1 MNYSL
6 DAGAWN
12 SVFAVPASVVDKY
25 IKLADGA
32 SLKLLLFL
40 LRHGGESF
48 SEEQLREKLGIKS
61 SGELE
66 DAAMFWFQRG
76 IIRMD
81 EGELKPMD
89 ISQEVLPEVASAET
103 GQEPQRSSIRR
114 VAQSNGA
121 TIYTSGDIAKR
132 QQTDSAVRFLFKEA
146 EQLYGRPLRT
156 TESRMVLQITDF
168 YGIPAEVAVMLLK
181 YCFRIEKTTPS
192 YITRTAEDW
201 AENNIRTVSEADAQ
215 LQKLEKLTSV
225 EENLRRAME
234 LKTKFSPNQ
243 IAYIKTWTEDW
254 GFGEDMI
261 MLAHEM
267 TQDRIGSMNFSYTN
281 GILENWK
288 KEGVYST
295 DQAQRK
301 ALEFS
306 GKLKSKK
313 QSSSGSSID
322 NNDILDKLRKQYQ

>member
-48 SEEQLREKLGIKS
+48 TEEQLRDRLGIRS
-61 SGELE
+61 NGELE

-89 ISQEVLPEVASAET
+89 ITQEVLPEAAEPEP
-103 GQEPQRSSIRR
+103 EPQRSSIRK
-114 VAQSNGA
+114 VAQNNGA

-132 QQTDSAVRFLFKEA
+132 QQTDSAVKFLFREA

-168 YGIPAEVAVMLLK
+168 YGLPAEVAVMLLK

-201 AENNIRTVSEADAQ
+201 AENNIRTVDEADAQ

-243 IAYIKTWTEDW
+243 IAYIKTWTEEW

-288 KEGVYST
+288 KDGVYST
-295 DQAQRK
+295 EQAQRK

-306 GKLKSKK
+306 GKYKNKK
-313 QSSSGSSID
+313 PDSSDSGD
-322 NNDILDKLRKQYQ
+322 DIMDEIRRQYQ

>member
-48 SEEQLREKLGIKS
+48 TEEQLRDKLGIRS
-61 SGELE
+61 NGELE

-89 ISQEVLPEVASAET
+89 ITQEVLPEAAEPEP
-103 GQEPQRSSIRR
+103 EPQRSSIRK
-114 VAQSNGA
+114 VAQNNGA

-132 QQTDSAVRFLFKEA
+132 QQTDSAVKFLFREA

-168 YGIPAEVAVMLLK
+168 YGLPAEVAVMLLK

-201 AENNIRTVSEADAQ
+201 AENNIRTVDEADAQ

-243 IAYIKTWTEDW
+243 IAYIKTWTEEW

-288 KEGVYST
+288 KDGVYST
-295 DQAQRK
+295 EQAQRK

-306 GKLKSKK
+306 GKYKSKK
-313 QSSSGSSID
+313 PDSSDSGD
-322 NNDILDKLRKQYQ
+322 DIMDEIRRQYQ

>member
-12 SVFAVPASVVDKY
+12 SVFAVPSSVVDKY

-48 SEEQLREKLGIKS
+48 TEDQLRNSLGIKEN
-61 SGELE
+61 GELE

-89 ISQEVLPEVASAET
+89 ISQEVLPEVAAEQET
-103 GQEPQRSSIRR
+103 EPQRSSVRR
-114 VAQSNGA
+114 VSQNTGA
-121 TIYTSGDIAKR
+121 AIYTSGDIAKR
-132 QQTDSAVRFLFKEA
+132 QQTDPAVRLLFSEA
-146 EQLYGRPLRT
+146 EQIYGRPLRNP
-156 TESRMVLQITDF
+156 EQRLLLQITDF

-201 AENNIRTVSEADAQ
+201 AENNIRTVDEADAQ
-215 LQKLEKLTSV
+215 LQKLERLTSV
-225 EENLRRAME
+225 EEKLRRAME

-243 IAYIKTWTEDW
+243 ISYIRTWTEEW
-254 GFGEDMI
+254 GFSEDMI
-261 MLAHEM
+261 LLAHEM

-288 KEGVYST
+288 KDGVYST
-295 DQAQRK
+295 DEANRK
-301 ALEFS
+301 AQEFS
-306 GKLKSKK
+306 GKFKSKK
-313 QSSSGSSID
+313 QSSSNKSDID
-322 NNDILDKLRKQYQ
+322 DLMDEIRRQYQ

>member
-48 SEEQLREKLGIKS
+48 TEEQLRDRLGIRS
-61 SGELE
+61 NGELE
-66 DAAMFWFQRG
+66 DATMFWFQRG

-89 ISQEVLPEVASAET
+89 ITQEVLPEAAEPEP
-103 GQEPQRSSIRR
+103 EPQRSSIRK
-114 VAQSNGA
+114 VAQNNGA

-132 QQTDSAVRFLFKEA
+132 QQTDSAVKFLFREA

-168 YGIPAEVAVMLLK
+168 YGLPAEVAVMLLK

-201 AENNIRTVSEADAQ
+201 AENNIRTVDEADAQ

-243 IAYIKTWTEDW
+243 IAYIKTWTEEW

-288 KEGVYST
+288 KDGVYST
-295 DQAQRK
+295 EQAQRK

-306 GKLKSKK
+306 GKYKSTKPD
-313 QSSSGSSID
+313 SSDSGD
-322 NNDILDKLRKQYQ
+322 DIMDEIRRQYQ

>member
-48 SEEQLREKLGIKS
+48 TEEQLRDRLGIRS
-61 SGELE
+61 NGELE

-89 ISQEVLPEVASAET
+89 ITQEVLPEAAEPEP
-103 GQEPQRSSIRR
+103 EPQRSSIRK
-114 VAQSNGA
+114 VAQNNGA

-132 QQTDSAVRFLFKEA
+132 QQTDSAVKFLFREA

-168 YGIPAEVAVMLLK
+168 YGLPAEVAVMLLK

-201 AENNIRTVSEADAQ
+201 AENNIRTVDEADAQ

-243 IAYIKTWTEDW
+243 IAYIKTWTEEW

-288 KEGVYST
+288 KDGVYST
-295 DQAQRK
+295 EQAQRK

-306 GKLKSKK
+306 GKYKSKK
-313 QSSSGSSID
+313 PDSSDSGD
-322 NNDILDKLRKQYQ
+322 DIMDEIRRQYQ